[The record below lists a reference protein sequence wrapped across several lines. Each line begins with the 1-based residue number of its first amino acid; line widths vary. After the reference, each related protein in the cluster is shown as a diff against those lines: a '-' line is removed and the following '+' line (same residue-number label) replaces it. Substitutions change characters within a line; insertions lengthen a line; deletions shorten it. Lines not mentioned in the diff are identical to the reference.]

1 MTNCTTQTDICDAV
15 PRIGEVWSICLPFG
29 GRIWADGNGVH
40 AAGGIAPP
48 DGVYGKV
55 VIANGCIIG
64 VEPEDVPLYTGS
76 PCAPLPG
83 DCGSSGGAGGGMS
96 GGGSTGGSSGS
107 GGCTCDLTPS
117 STTGNQ
123 FTTDAAGRPLV
134 RVSIK
139 GADGITVTG
148 NGTTSNPY
156 VISNSGGG
164 ITVEPVYITSGNAA
178 ITVTG
183 TGSRQDPFVITHKE
197 GTSGTVNG
205 MKFDS
210 YGHFIGAAEGSSTK
224 GITGIVGASG
234 IQATVDKT
242 TGVATI
248 SLTDPPEDILGTYT
262 TGGYNL
268 TFDAWGRLYEVGRA
282 IDLGGSHEVTCGD
295 AKLTISPLGSIVKV
309 ESGSGGGGGGGG
321 NTPTEPEEP
330 VTTGGAGNIVIQ
342 WNDRSNTPVTRQATF
357 NWPADGGLMGWFYV
371 AAAAESAGQLNQNF
385 WNNTKFYIDNTMC
398 DFHTM
403 GVPLVLTMADGTW
416 ANAINIPPG
425 AVFWTGATVAKGSHT
440 IKIELSNASER
451 ACAVL
456 SPLSAFIRI

>member
-1 MTNCTTQTDICDAV
+1 MPNCTTDKDPCDV
-15 PRIGEVWSICLPFG
+15 LPLVGEIWSVCLPFG

-40 AAGGIAPP
+40 ANGGIAPP

-83 DCGSSGGAGGGMS
+83 DCGNLGNTSVGTSINIS
-96 GGGSTGGSSGS
+96 DNRSI

-123 FTTDAAGRPLV
+123 FTTDATGRPLV

-139 GADGITVTG
+139 GSGGITVTG

-164 ITVEPVYITSGNAA
+164 VTVEPVYIMSANDA
-178 ITVTG
+178 ISI
-183 TGSRQDPFVITHKE
+183 TGSGTRQSPFVITHKE
-197 GTSGTVNG
+197 GTSTTING
-205 MKFDS
+205 MKFDN
-210 YGHFIGAAEGSSTK
+210 YGHFIGATEGSSTK

-234 IQATVDKT
+234 IQANVDKT
-242 TGVATI
+242 TGIATI
-248 SLTDPPEDILGTYT
+248 SLTAPPEEILGTYT

-309 ESGSGGGGGGGG
+309 ESGSGGGGGGG

-330 VTTGGAGNIVIQ
+330 VNTGGMGNIVIQ
-342 WNDRSNTPVTRQATF
+342 WNDRSNTPITRQATF

-371 AAAAESAGQLNQNF
+371 AAAAESMGQLNQNF

-403 GVPLVLTMADGTW
+403 GVPLVLTVADGTW

-456 SPLSAFIRI
+456 SPMSAFIRI